1 MGKKTKN
8 DVFKGKF
15 SLHRKG
21 VVLADKVD
29 RARREFPEYSQ
40 MVVSVI
46 PNDNDSY
53 RKVAPIFRT
62 TDARK
67 GVLFKE

>member
-1 MGKKTKN
+1 M
-8 DVFKGKF
+8 
-15 SLHRKG
+15 
-21 VVLADKVD
+21 VLADKVD